1 MKKQVY
7 ALFILMTFF
16 AAVCLSAKPPVAERG
31 TVKGSYNFW
40 FYEPDSASVE
50 NPKPLV
56 VFLHG
61 ASLCG
66 NNLERVRRYGTIDA
80 IDRGLKLDAY
90 VVAPQ
95 NNGGA
100 WKPSKVMDIV
110 DWAIDKHHVDSTR
123 IYVIGMS
130 LGGYGTLD
138 VAATYPDRIAAAMA
152 LCGGASVKDLSGLNN
167 LPLWIVHGTAD
178 RAVSVGQS
186 DRVVSA
192 IKAVDT
198 EAPRLIYNRVPGMN
212 HGRPARFFYLSDLY
226 DWLFMHSLD
235 DDARPIA
242 PGFDIVDKS
251 KEAYKGLSYK
261 KAKRKSNTPRRK
273 TRRKRRQ

>member
-1 MKKQVY
+1 MTIRIRTFLVI
-7 ALFILMTFF
+7 FFFSILSQ
-16 AAVCLSAKPPVAERG
+16 LSAKAPTPHKN

-40 FYEPDSASVE
+40 LYEPDSASVE
-50 NPKPLV
+50 NPRPLV

-66 NNLERVRRYGTIDA
+66 NNLDRVRRYGTIDA
-80 IDRGLKLDAY
+80 IERGLKLDAF

-95 NNGGA
+95 NPGRG
-100 WKPSKVMDIV
+100 WKPDKVMDIV
-110 DWAIDKHHVDSTR
+110 DWAIDKYHVDSTR
-123 IYVIGMS
+123 VYVIGMS

-152 LCGGASVKDLSGLNN
+152 LCGGASVRDLTGLNN
-167 LPLWIVHGTAD
+167 VPLWIVHGTGD
-178 RAVSVGQS
+178 RAVSIGQS

-192 IKAVDT
+192 IKAVDKD
-198 EAPRLIYNRVPGMN
+198 APRLIYDRVPGMN
-212 HGRPARFFYLSDLY
+212 HGQPARFFYLPDIY
-226 DWLFMHSLD
+226 EWLFMHNLD

-251 KEAYKGLSYK
+251 KEAYKGLTYK
-261 KAKRKSNTPRRK
+261 KAAKKKVTKRK
-273 TRRKRRQ
+273 RRKRRRK